1 MAPRAFRR
9 AYAVV
14 AVGYCLDGLALL
26 AAIGVLHANHAG
38 SVSNQSTAVLLIALL
53 GLTAP
58 SSILAGLTLRQIRQ
72 MKRFL
77 READVLEEPAGVIVR
92 YRGTP
97 IVRVGGADGIR
108 MIRKTVRWFPFG
120 EVEVMVPSSGRLADL
135 NWLQSS
141 REFPR
146 HWLEDLAAG
155 MDQPLALPINGGD

>member
-1 MAPRAFRR
+1 MTPRGLRR
-9 AYAVV
+9 AYALV
-14 AVGYCLDGLALL
+14 AAGYCVDGLALL
-26 AAIGVLHANHAG
+26 GAIGVLYANHAG
-38 SVSNQSTAVLLIALL
+38 FMSNPSTAVLLIALL
-53 GLTAP
+53 GLTLP
-58 SSILAGLTLRQIRQ
+58 SSCLAGLMLRQLRQ
-72 MKRFL
+72 LQRFM

-120 EVEVMVPSSGRLADL
+120 EVEVLVPSGGGLAGL

-155 MDQPLALPINGGD
+155 VDQPLAIPINVGD